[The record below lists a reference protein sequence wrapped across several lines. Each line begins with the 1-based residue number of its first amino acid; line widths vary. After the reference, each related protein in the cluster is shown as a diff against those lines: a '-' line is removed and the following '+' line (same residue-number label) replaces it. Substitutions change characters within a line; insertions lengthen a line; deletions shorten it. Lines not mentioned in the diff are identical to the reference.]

1 MKNFVLAGA
10 AYWDKAAKG
19 ARTQGL
25 FSLNKASGEW
35 RPVTNGLP
43 DELEVRCIALRGT
56 EAIYVGTQH
65 GPYRSADG
73 GETWVK
79 LPLPGTETVVWS
91 ILPVGANTL
100 FVGAQNTT
108 IYRSD
113 DDGASFRQLDVP
125 TPEGACAMAFP
136 NRVIRMASDPGN
148 ADEIYAALEV
158 SGVVRSLDGG
168 ETWRDCSAG
177 LIELARQDRLKSQI
191 GTQDDNEGMM
201 DSHALLVSPTRPGV
215 LLLANRMGLFRS
227 PDKGGHWEEMGIER
241 FSELTYARDLRIFPH
256 DPDTLFAALSNTA
269 AKGPGALYRS
279 QDFGQSWARYDR
291 GLSIDSTL
299 MTVATSAATP
309 DRIYCAARKGQ
320 VFGTEDGGET
330 WREYPL
336 PEFVQ
341 GVYALAC
348 A

>member
-25 FSLNKASGEW
+25 FSLDKASGEW

-43 DELEVRCIALRGT
+43 DELEVRCIALRGAD
-56 EAIYVGTQH
+56 AIYVGTQH
-65 GPYRSADG
+65 GPYRSTDG
-73 GETWVK
+73 GESWGR
-79 LPLPGTETVVWS
+79 LPLPGLETVVWS
-91 ILPVGANTL
+91 ILALGAKTL
-100 FVGAQNTT
+100 LVGAQNTT

-113 DDGASFRQLDVP
+113 DDGASFRALDVP
-125 TPEGACAMAFP
+125 TPEGACVMAFP
-136 NRVIRMASDPGN
+136 TRVIRMAADPAN
-148 ADEIYAALEV
+148 EDEIYAALEV

-168 ETWRDCSAG
+168 ESWCDCSAG
-177 LIELARQDRLKSQI
+177 LIGLARQDRLKSQI
-191 GTQDDNEGMM
+191 GTKDSNEGMM
-201 DSHALLVSPTRPGV
+201 DSHALLVSPSRPGTV
-215 LLLANRMGLFRS
+215 FLANRMGLFRS
-227 PDKGGHWEEMGIER
+227 PDKGESWVEMGIGQY
-241 FSELTYARDLRIFPH
+241 SNLTYARDLRVFPH
-256 DPDTLFAALSNTA
+256 DPNTLFAALSDTA
-269 AKGPGALYRS
+269 ANGPGSLYRS
-279 QDFGQSWARYDR
+279 QDLGESWSRFDH

-320 VFGTEDGGET
+320 VFGTEDGGKS
-330 WREYPL
+330 WQEYPL

-348 A
+348 G